1 MIVLPAI
8 DLRGGRCVRLFQ
20 GDYSQ
25 ETVFSDDPVAV
36 ARGWQAAGARMLHVV
51 DVDGARDGLPA
62 QRGTIARIVSALDI
76 PVQVGGGIR
85 TREHALALLGDGVV
99 RVVLGTAAVE
109 APALVDA
116 LLVEAGPERVVVGVD
131 ARDGLVAT
139 RGWTETSG
147 VPAEELVR
155 DMRARGVR
163 RVVYTDI
170 SRDGTLDAPNVEAT
184 ARIATLGVGVIA
196 SGGVSR
202 REHLD
207 LLAAVPGVEAAIVG
221 RALYTGH
228 VRLEGDDWVVEPGTG
243 VGEHE
248 RTV

>member
-51 DVDGARDGLPA
+51 DLDGARDGLPA

-116 LLVEAGPERVVVGVD
+116 LLVEAGPER
-131 ARDGLVAT
+131 
-139 RGWTETSG
+139 
-147 VPAEELVR
+147 
-155 DMRARGVR
+155 
-163 RVVYTDI
+163 
-170 SRDGTLDAPNVEAT
+170 
-184 ARIATLGVGVIA
+184 GVG
-196 SGGVSR
+196 GGEARAGVGSPPGRAGNPRRPWSARCWSR
-202 REHLD
+202 R
-207 LLAAVPGVEAAIVG
+207 G
-221 RALYTGH
+221 RSVSSSG
-228 VRLEGDDWVVEPGTG
+228 
-243 VGEHE
+243 
-248 RTV
+248 